1 MPGIAS
7 RYAACR
13 SPACF
18 SNPAASFVTSRFPCG
33 SVAGNTVQE
42 RTLEQAPMTHPHD
55 VTARVTNALSAGNSP
70 ARRQPTAAA
79 FRHGAASSRANS
91 ALKAAAACWFV
102 VAGLGQLMFVAYL
115 FGFYGRTAIQGQFDA
130 WNQVFPR
137 SHVAG
142 EPMHNTVV
150 AMHLAFAAL
159 ITAGGLLQL
168 MTGVRRWFPRFHHW
182 NGRVYLVSA
191 LVMGVGGLAMVWTGT
206 NVGDLSQHI
215 AISINAALIMLCAV
229 MVLRHALARR
239 FALHRR
245 WALRLF
251 LVVSGVWFFRIGLT
265 FWILL
270 NQGAVGFD
278 PNTFIGPAL
287 TTIAFAQYLLPL
299 AILQLYF
306 YTQDRGGS
314 RGRMVM
320 ACGLFASTLVTA
332 VGIVAASM
340 MLWLPHLR

>member
-1 MPGIAS
+1 MAYPSDVAIS
-7 RYAACR
+7 AAGLDSQNNAPAGRPSVPVVSHR
-13 SPACF
+13 S
-18 SNPAASFVTSRFPCG
+18 
-33 SVAGNTVQE
+33 
-42 RTLEQAPMTHPHD
+42 
-55 VTARVTNALSAGNSP
+55 ALP
-70 ARRQPTAAA
+70 
-79 FRHGAASSRANS
+79 SRANS
-91 ALKAAAACWFV
+91 MLKAAATCWFV

-115 FGFYGRTAIQGQFDA
+115 FGFYGRTAILGQFEV

-142 EPMHNTVV
+142 DPVHNTVV

-168 MTGVRRWFPRFHHW
+168 MTGVRRWFPRFHRW
-182 NGRVYLVSA
+182 NGRVYLVSSF
-191 LVMGVGGLAMVWTGT
+191 VMGVGGLAMVWTGT
-206 NVGDLSQHI
+206 SVGDLSQQI
-215 AISINAALIMLCAV
+215 AISINALLIMLCAV

-265 FWILL
+265 FWIMV
-270 NQGAVGFD
+270 NHGPVGFD
-278 PNTFIGPAL
+278 PNTFTGPAL
-287 TTIAFAQYLLPL
+287 TTIAFGQYLLPL

-314 RGRMVM
+314 RGRIAMTG
-320 ACGLFASTLVTA
+320 GLIASTLVTA

-340 MLWLPHLR
+340 MLWLPNF

>member
-1 MPGIAS
+1 MTPPLNVAPFITDTLPAS
-7 RYAACR
+7 
-13 SPACF
+13 
-18 SNPAASFVTSRFPCG
+18 NSR
-33 SVAGNTVQE
+33 E
-42 RTLEQAPMTHPHD
+42 
-55 VTARVTNALSAGNSP
+55 
-70 ARRQPTAAA
+70 RRQPK
-79 FRHGAASSRANS
+79 GAASHRGTSTSRTKSILN
-91 ALKAAAACWFV
+91 AAAAGWFV
-102 VAGLGQLMFVAYL
+102 VAGLGQLMFVTYL
-115 FGFYGRTAIQGQFDA
+115 FGFYGRTALLGQFEA

-142 EPMHNTVV
+142 DPVHNTVV

-159 ITAGGLLQL
+159 ITAGGLVQL
-168 MTGVRRWFPRFHHW
+168 MTGVRRWLPRFHRW

-191 LVMGVGGLAMVWTGT
+191 FVLGIGGLVMVWTGT

-215 AISINAALIMLCAV
+215 AISINALLIMLCAV

-239 FALHRR
+239 FVLHRR

-270 NQGAVGFD
+270 NQGPVGFD
-278 PNTFIGPAL
+278 PKTFTGPAL
-287 TTIAFAQYLLPL
+287 TIIAFGQYLLPL

-306 YTQDRGGS
+306 YTQDHAGS
-314 RGRMVM
+314 RGRIVM
-320 ACGLFASTLVTA
+320 ASGLFASTLFTS

-340 MLWLPHLR
+340 MLWLPNLH

>member
-1 MPGIAS
+1 MTPPLDVANHIANDPL
-7 RYAACR
+7 ALD
-13 SPACF
+13 P
-18 SNPAASFVTSRFPCG
+18 
-33 SVAGNTVQE
+33 
-42 RTLEQAPMTHPHD
+42 RT
-55 VTARVTNALSAGNSP
+55 
-70 ARRQPTAAA
+70 RRQSTTPSA
-79 FRHGAASSRANS
+79 RHGSRQATGTAS
-91 ALKAAAACWFV
+91 ALRLAATCWFV
-102 VAGLGQLMFVAYL
+102 VAGLGQVMFVAYL
-115 FGFYGRTAIQGQFDA
+115 FGFYGRTALQGHLEA

-142 EPMHNTVV
+142 DTVHNTVV
-150 AMHLAFAAL
+150 ATHLAFAAL

-168 MTGVRRWFPRFHHW
+168 MTGVRRWLPRFHRW
-182 NGRVYLVSA
+182 NGRIYLVSA
-191 LVMGVGGLAMVWTGT
+191 FVMGLGGLAMVWTGT
-206 NVGDLSQHI
+206 SVGDLSQHV
-215 AISINAALIMLCAV
+215 AISINAILIMLCAV

-270 NQGAVGFD
+270 NQGPVGFD
-278 PNTFIGPAL
+278 PDTFTGPAL

-306 YTQDRGGS
+306 HTQDHATS
-314 RGRMVM
+314 RGRMIM
-320 ACGLFASTLVTA
+320 AAGLFASTLLTA

-340 MLWLPHLR
+340 MLWLPNLR